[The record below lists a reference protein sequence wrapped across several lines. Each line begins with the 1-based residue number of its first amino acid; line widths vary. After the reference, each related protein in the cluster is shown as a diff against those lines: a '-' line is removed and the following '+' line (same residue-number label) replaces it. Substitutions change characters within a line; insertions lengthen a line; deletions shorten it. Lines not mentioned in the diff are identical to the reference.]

1 MDPNKL
7 AAFRDSKPQG
17 QGPHPKGKQPNQQQ
31 PQQGKQKPQGGDGGG
46 GEDEGGDG
54 ESDDDMQEGGE
65 GKFGEFIP
73 VLEQHAS
80 EIEDLTDE
88 IDRNALT
95 DFDSDLEENDEQ
107 AMQEGLDRLP
117 DDFKQAFQAAIGAA
131 DGMTEDE
138 ARKLGEHL
146 AQEDII
152 TVDPDIFAGWL
163 FHASKIV

>member
-17 QGPHPKGKQPNQQQ
+17 PHPKGKQPNQQQ
-31 PQQGKQKPQGGDGGG
+31 QQGKQKPQGGDGGG
-46 GEDEGGDG
+46 DAGGDAG
-54 ESDDDMQEGGE
+54 TDDDMQEGGE

-117 DDFKQAFQAAIGAA
+117 DDFKQAFQAAIGGE
-131 DGMTEDE
+131 DGLTEDE
-138 ARKLGEHL
+138 ARKLGDHL

-152 TVDPDIFAGWL
+152 TVDPDLFAGWL